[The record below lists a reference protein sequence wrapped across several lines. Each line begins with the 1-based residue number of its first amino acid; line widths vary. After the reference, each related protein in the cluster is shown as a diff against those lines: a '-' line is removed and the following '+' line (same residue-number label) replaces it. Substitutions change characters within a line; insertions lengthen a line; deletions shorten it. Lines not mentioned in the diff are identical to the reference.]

1 MTYEEAI
8 AYIHSVTWLGSRPGL
23 ERITEL
29 CRRLGDPQDALTFI
43 HVAGT
48 NGKGSVC
55 RMLSGILEK
64 AGYRVGL
71 FTSPYIE
78 RFNERIMLGGTDI
91 SDEDLAEATAEV
103 RVHADA
109 MADSPTEFELI
120 TAIAFVY
127 YKKKHCDYVVLE
139 CGLGGR
145 LDSTNVIKTPVLS
158 LITGIDLDHRAI
170 LGDTVAQIAREKAGI
185 IKEGV
190 AVLFGEGSD
199 EALYEIK
206 KAAEE
211 KGSLFYRTDFSAI
224 ENVQSDLR
232 GTTFTFG
239 GKEVRI
245 GLKGL
250 YQTRNTATV
259 LTAVELLRKQGL
271 VLPDEAV
278 AEGLAEAKW
287 PARFEILA
295 WDEEDGVPP
304 ILYDGAH
311 NPQGI
316 AGAVQ
321 NVKHYLSPLTE
332 DGRVILLMGVMADK
346 DHKKMIE
353 MLAPLAKT
361 VLTVSPANDRS
372 LDAKEGAAEF
382 EDCGVRACPY
392 TCLEEGV
399 KAAVK
404 LAIQEITPLLCL
416 GSLYMYG
423 DVKQAVKGYFESA
436 ISE

>member
-8 AYIHSVTWLGSRPGL
+8 DYIHSVTWLGSRPGL

-29 CRRLGDPQDALTFI
+29 CRRLENPQDDLTFI

-78 RFNERIMLGGTDI
+78 RFNERIMLSGTDI
-91 SDEDLAEATAEV
+91 DDEDLAQATAEV
-103 RVHADA
+103 RVHAEA
-109 MADSPTEFELI
+109 MEDSPTEFELI

-127 YKKKHCDYVVLE
+127 YKKMHCDYVVLE

-145 LDSTNVIKTPVLS
+145 LDSTNVIKTPILS

-199 EALYEIK
+199 EALEEIRR
-206 KAAEE
+206 AADE
-211 KGSLFYRTDFSAI
+211 KNSPFYRTNFSAI
-224 ENVQSDLR
+224 TNVQSDLH

-239 GKEVRI
+239 TKEVRI

-259 LTAVELLRKQGL
+259 LTAVDLLRKEG
-271 VLPDEAV
+271 VTIPEEAV
-278 AEGLAEAKW
+278 ADALAEAKW
-287 PARFEILA
+287 PARFELLA
-295 WDEEDGVPP
+295 WDEESGVPP

-321 NVKHYLSPLTE
+321 NVKHYLSPLTK
-332 DGRVILLMGVMADK
+332 DGKVILLMGVMADK
-346 DHKKMIE
+346 DHRQMIE
-353 MLAPLAKT
+353 MLVPLAKT
-361 VLTVSPANDRS
+361 VFTVSPANDRS
-372 LDAKEGAAEF
+372 LDASRAAAEF
-382 EDCGVRACPY
+382 EDCGVRACPN
-392 TCLEEGV
+392 TCLEDGV
-399 KAAVK
+399 KAAVS
-404 LAIQEITPLLCL
+404 LAIKEKTPLLCL

-423 DVKQAVKGYFESA
+423 DVKQTVKAYFESV
-436 ISE
+436 I